1 MPTQRTL
8 QQSLVSGEIVATMFG
23 RANDPRV
30 QAAVAKCS
38 NFIVRPQ
45 GSARTRPGTQ
55 HVDTTPNT
63 SPLGKVRVI
72 PFKFGTNQ
80 ELVLALGNKPATETL
95 SSLTGWLRCYS
106 QGAPVLYAKPTLRY
120 IPRQTIYTNASTSL
134 LDTFATT
141 NQHSIKN
148 GQSIAFTQI
157 CSDASFLGDGL
168 QYKPANVSA
177 ATLISISGQQ
187 FKAVVSPT
195 KAQSVTFSRPN
206 ITNTS
211 VSTVVTLTTSG
222 AHGLSA
228 GEAFTFSGVLAA
240 TVFSNVTPAVD
251 RLYYVSVVT
260 SPTTIT
266 FASEAATALTSPVVS
281 EANTFPTNIFIA
293 QASDFQ
299 VIGVINI
306 TSTASSNT
314 LNFGVSL
321 PTALAA
327 GTAFKFNVTG
337 TVLPSI
343 TSSPALTIYDV
354 YYVLSSGSSTTGF
367 SCARAASGTALSFSN
382 AISAGIT
389 ICKEL
394 SVTISTSTSTISAA
408 IPPDLLIGTA
418 FNFTAATFPVVDGV
432 TVLVSDVFYVL
443 SSTATSITCSKTP
456 INGAVVTFSSAGAT
470 VKIIRLA
477 PNSCAMSTGWLPV
490 TSVLVYKKSVVVNSI
505 TLPTG
510 SGQPLQ
516 FETTSPHALITG
528 EQITFTHK
536 NVTPSSGTECFIGAT
551 RLAGGV
557 YFAIPSSNNITQ
569 FKIASS
575 AADAIRGTAL
585 TGLLGT
591 VASGSTSVFSSP
603 TPVTF
608 IDAPTILQTY
618 SAAATQANP
627 HQLVTGD
634 PVVFKNSELSY
645 PTLSRSPILAYTP
658 PIPSIGVE
666 ISNAGKVFYAVKI
679 DDYSF
684 HIASTQALALSNLKS
699 SFLPLDPGRDSG
711 LTTLYHSVNKGDLV
725 LHEATTTSI
734 NNSVYY
740 CVVPP
745 SLNPETTE
753 TQSVP
758 GISNSTYWYKEP
770 GNVLTVTF
778 NSNSITCTG
787 TEAELTNL
795 TLHDGDPVTFS
806 STASTLPTGLVSGTV
821 YFVLDAA
828 STTITRTFK
837 VSATPFGPALALSN
851 SNASTNY
858 ALVNAVYECPHAF
871 ANADLMDLTYD
882 QSNDIVSL
890 AHQNYSPNELRRS
903 DATQWTLNTVVIK
916 PVLQPPVFGDG
927 NITVFNGEGLKILT
941 LTTVNAELTVTTV
954 SAHQYVSGV
963 TEVYISGCE
972 PGLVSGQYIVRT
984 AAASV
989 FTLQDPESGVLITGA
1004 PQTSVNLPNGR
1015 VRQAKLSG
1023 ERDNFYVVT
1032 SVTADNNESI
1042 ASSVGF
1048 ALCNLDVNGS
1058 KNTLSWA
1065 AVVGAERYR
1074 VYRKLAGLFGYIG
1087 QCSEPKFIDDNI
1099 DPDLGISPPILDSS
1113 LTKPSAVGHH
1123 DQRRVWAG
1131 TPEETQSCWFTKTGT
1146 ESDLSFS
1153 LPVLESDRIKLAVA
1167 SRSRSTI
1174 RHIISLE
1181 SMLLLTDAAEYRVT
1195 PTGNGII
1202 SPLSVSV
1209 RAQSYVGSNFAHPV
1223 LINSNLIFAS
1233 ERGGH
1238 LFEIA
1243 FRSDAQS
1250 FYPGN
1255 LSLRAAH
1262 LFENR
1267 RLVDMAWTRA
1277 PQPVIW
1283 TVSNNGQLF
1292 GLTYVPEEQVGAWH
1306 QHSTAGT
1313 FESVAVITEGDEDRI
1328 YVVVKRDG
1336 VLRVERFASQVFTSR
1351 QNSFQVDAGVT
1362 FTGPATKVKG
1372 LRHLIGKTVSLLV
1385 DGKVQP
1391 QKIVDANGE
1400 VTLTTAASTIAH
1412 AGLPFVAQIDTL
1424 PHAMQIDA
1432 AGHSR
1437 QKNLAHVYVR
1447 VKDSAAFLGGSL
1459 GGTLWPSDPHGEV
1472 TDVMTGMVEIT
1483 ATGSWSYDGQA
1494 TLQVVEPLPVEVTA
1508 IVLETEIGG

>member
-72 PFKFGTNQ
+72 PFKFGVNQ
-80 ELVLALGNKPATETL
+80 ELVIALGNKPATETL
-95 SSLTGWLRCYS
+95 SSLTGWLRFYS

-120 IPRQTIYTNASTSL
+120 IPKQTIYTNASTSL

-148 GQSIAFTQI
+148 NQSIAFTQI
-157 CSDASFLGDGL
+157 CSDAAASGAGL
-168 QYKPANVSA
+168 TYQPANVSTA
-177 ATLISISGQQ
+177 FPISISGQE

-195 KAQSVTFSRPN
+195 KAQAVTFSRPN
-206 ITNTS
+206 IS
-211 VSTVVTLTTSG
+211 VTTTPTVVTLTTS
-222 AHGLSA
+222 APHGLSE
-228 GEAFTFSGVLAA
+228 GEAFTFSGALAN

-266 FASEAATALTSPVVS
+266 FASDAATALTSPVVS
-281 EANTFPTNIFIA
+281 VASTFPTNIFIA
-293 QASDFQ
+293 QASDFK
-299 VIGVINI
+299 VTDVINI
-306 TSTASSNT
+306 GTTNGSTLITLAGPLSTAIAVGTPFKFRGTT
-314 LNFGVSL
+314 LPPVTTG
-321 PTALAA
+321 TAL
-327 GTAFKFNVTG
+327 NVN
-337 TVLPSI
+337 
-343 TSSPALTIYDV
+343 DV
-354 YYVLSSGSSTTGF
+354 YYILSSSLSTLTCNRTSGGSAIT
-367 SCARAASGTALSFSN
+367 FSN
-382 AISAGIT
+382 SSDLSLSIA

-394 SVTISTSTSTISAA
+394 NVSISTSTISAT

-418 FNFTAATFPVVDGV
+418 FNFTAATFPEVGNVS
-432 TVLVSDVFYVL
+432 VLVSDVFYVL
-443 SSTATSITCSKTP
+443 SLTTSSLTCSTTP
-456 INGAVVTFSSAGAT
+456 INGTAVTFSSAGVT

-477 PNSCAMSTGWLPV
+477 PNSCDMLTDRLPL
-490 TSVLVYKKSVVVNSI
+490 TSVLVYKKSVAVNSI
-505 TLPTG
+505 TLLTNP
-510 SGQPLQ
+510 SELQ
-516 FETTSPHALITG
+516 FETISPHFLITG

-536 NVTPSSGTECFIGAT
+536 NVTPSSVTECFIGGT

-557 YFAIPSSNNITQ
+557 YFAIPSSISGTQ

-575 AADAIRGTAL
+575 AAAAIIGTAL
-585 TGLLGT
+585 TGTPGTGT
-591 VASGSTSVFSSP
+591 VAPQSTSVFSSP

-618 SAAATQANP
+618 YPDPTPANP

-634 PVVFKNSELSY
+634 PVIFKNFELSS
-645 PTLSRSPILAYTP
+645 PTSTRLPIRAYTP

-699 SFLPLDPGRDSG
+699 SFLPLDPGRGLLG

-795 TLHDGDPVTFS
+795 TLHHGDPVTFS
-806 STASTLPTGLVSGTV
+806 STASTLPTELVSGTV

-828 STTITRTFK
+828 STTTTRTFK

-890 AHQNYSPNELRRS
+890 AHQNYSPSELRRS
-903 DATQWTLNTVVIK
+903 DATQWVLNTVVIK